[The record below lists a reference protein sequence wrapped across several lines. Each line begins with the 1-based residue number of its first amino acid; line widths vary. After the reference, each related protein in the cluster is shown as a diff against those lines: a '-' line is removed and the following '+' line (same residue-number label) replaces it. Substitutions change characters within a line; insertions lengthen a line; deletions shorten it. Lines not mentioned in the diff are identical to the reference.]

1 MHPIYLQSISTAK
14 FLFEEE
20 RRTTTLDSA
29 GCHDC
34 NSITKNIGLLMVIVN
49 NNNNNNNNNA
59 RSTSIKC
66 VVRRMVRSLF
76 KEVSKS
82 HMPRRASGS
91 IPLVGSSSIT
101 TWIYSIEIV

>member
-34 NSITKNIGLLMVIVN
+34 NSITKNIGLLMVIV
-49 NNNNNNNNNA
+49 
-59 RSTSIKC
+59 IK
-66 VVRRMVRSLF
+66 MMSLV
-76 KEVSKS
+76 KWSDMS
-82 HMPRRASGS
+82 QGGLMNM
-91 IPLVGSSSIT
+91 
-101 TWIYSIEIV
+101 